1 MPQIPCDFSQPP
13 FSPTNVN
20 PPPQI
25 LTTSTKGPITVPGA
39 PVLKKLKNNLNKYTM
54 SFTSTATGVA
64 PTSLNLNMFE
74 KLEEKKPKSPS
85 VLTDDEDIF
94 SLDMVT
100 MDMEFDQAYLMYTQ
114 MQQKQALSGVEQL
127 QRAKQSQKHQQQ
139 QHHQH
144 HHQPQQQQQLAHH
157 NQHNQHN
164 QQNVYGFYP
173 ELNDYDSVPG
183 LPLLLPPSESKGLF
197 DGQKTANPMTKDD
210 SMDHFFLN
218 TELNALEKFLDN
230 LALSSGNPLELYNNP
245 QAPPLP
251 SMYNQ
256 PMHTM
261 DRLRKPDNREIP
273 DFVKKEITD
282 AFRHPPVQSLKSFG
296 SEQTQLPTPLDSRQL
311 LALEKRTLT
320 QLELDSPPWLPSSKK
335 RRKSSTRPLLTLEQ
349 KRLNHSHSEQK
360 RRLLCKQAYERCLRL
375 ITNVDDYKNDLV
387 SASAVTLLKKKSKRK
402 QINKDGLPNLSKHT
416 ALLKVSGEIMKIS
429 GKNEELRKLLAQY

>member
-1 MPQIPCDFSQPP
+1 
-13 FSPTNVN
+13 
-20 PPPQI
+20 
-25 LTTSTKGPITVPGA
+25 
-39 PVLKKLKNNLNKYTM
+39 
-54 SFTSTATGVA
+54 
-64 PTSLNLNMFE
+64 MFE
-74 KLEEKKPKSPS
+74 KVDAKKPKSPS

-114 MQQKQALSGVEQL
+114 MQQKHALSGVEQL
-127 QRAKQSQKHQQQ
+127 QRAKQSQGQQSQHHNPLHQSHNQHQQSQ
-139 QHHQH
+139 
-144 HHQPQQQQQLAHH
+144 HH
-157 NQHNQHN
+157 NQQQRQN
-164 QQNVYGFYP
+164 QQMYGFYP
-173 ELNDYDSVPG
+173 ELNKYDSVPG
-183 LPLLLPPSESKGLF
+183 LPLLLPQSDLRGLF
-197 DGQKTANPMTKDD
+197 DGHKTANPMEKGD

-218 TELNALEKFLDN
+218 TELDALEKFLDN
-230 LALSSGNPLELYNNP
+230 LALSSGNPLDLYNH
-245 QAPPLP
+245 QAPALP
-251 SMYNQ
+251 SLYNEH
-256 PMHTM
+256 MHTM
-261 DRLRKPDNREIP
+261 DPIRKPENRDIP

-282 AFRHPPVQSLKSFG
+282 AFRHPPVQSLKRFG
-296 SEQTQLPTPLDSRQL
+296 SEQLQTEPQTQLPTPLDSRQP
-311 LALEKRTLT
+311 LASEKRNLA

-375 ITNVDDYKNDLV
+375 ITNVEDYKNDLV

-416 ALLKVSGEIMKIS
+416 ALLKVSGEIMKIQ